1 LQVPEGKT
9 VGDGISRLADAAEG
23 AGSGINS
30 LANTLVVKGAELVKA
45 LGEKAELAVGPAT
58 EMVSRLFGAYMEDAR
73 ASIALMRMMVIK
85 EFVLAGIGSLV
96 VMLGG
101 VGLGFM
107 ISFMEGFNSS
117 WLPLVAL
124 LGLVLFFA
132 LALAISAFV
141 EAFHTLDRMA
151 TMRSQLTSSV
161 IDTLVTQFSTLRGKK

>member
-23 AGSGINS
+23 AGNGISS

-73 ASIALMRMMVIK
+73 ASIALMRMTAIK
-85 EFVLAGIGSLV
+85 EFVLAGILFLVAVSL
-96 VMLGG
+96 G
-101 VGLGFM
+101 VGLGFS
-107 ISFMEGFNSS
+107 ISFGEGETQS
-117 WLPLVAL
+117 LA
-124 LGLVLFFA
+124 LVLGVTTFLVLVF
-132 LALAISAFV
+132 AISASI
-141 EAFHTLDRMA
+141 EAFRTVERIA
-151 TMRSQLTSSV
+151 TMRSQLTRGV